1 MQRGK
6 AVTQNPLQ
14 TDRKPRELV
23 SFRLGTQEFCV
34 DIMAVREIRGWTQ
47 ATPLPHA
54 PAYVLGMINLRGT
67 VLPVI
72 DVGTLLG
79 LPADRESTRR
89 VVIVVWI
96 GNRLGGLLVD
106 AVCDILTVSDEA
118 VMAPPEI
125 SDEKVQSFVS
135 GVITVDDRMICL
147 LTIGDILPA
156 LDSEAA

>member
-1 MQRGK
+1 VTDK
-6 AVTQNPLQ
+6 AQQ
-14 TDRKPRELV
+14 TDKKHRELV
-23 SFRLGTQEFCV
+23 SFRLGAQEFCI
-34 DIMAVREIRGWTQ
+34 DITVVREIRGWTQ
-47 ATPLPHA
+47 ATPLPHT
-54 PAYVLGMINLRGT
+54 PPYVLGMINLRGT

-106 AVCDILTVSDEA
+106 AVCDILTVSDDA

-135 GVITVDDRMICL
+135 GILTVEDRMICL
-147 LTIGDILPA
+147 LTLGDILPT
-156 LDSEAA
+156 LSSEAA